1 MSKVKAFKNLQEIR
15 QFLNDKTKKALE
27 LTLEEL
33 KEKLLE
39 FIDEDIYDAYDPE
52 FYERTE
58 WLKQNGVIDYYI
70 TKMFGDQIYG
80 GVRINL
86 NQNYPVSFL
95 DFQHGN
101 IYSGEFESDDFV
113 KMLNGEIESGIF
125 NPFGFPSLIREPFL
139 DDFKEWAEKNYAR
152 IFKEKCEELG
162 INLDGTPN
170 SVAKHKAESEATVK
184 SNVGGVKKPLG
195 SYKTY
200 GTYNPLQSFKDKGG
214 IKVNV
219 DISEGGTYSSD
230 MYS

>member
-1 MSKVKAFKNLQEIR
+1 MVK
-15 QFLNDKTKKALE
+15 T
-27 LTLEEL
+27 
-33 KEKLLE
+33 
-39 FIDEDIYDAYDPE
+39 
-52 FYERTE
+52 
-58 WLKQNGVIDYYI
+58 
-70 TKMFGDQIYG
+70 IYG